1 MDHKYDF
8 IKKLLLG
15 LALGIASITPG
26 ISAGVIAAAVG
37 LYEPAVRAL
46 VNFRK
51 EYRQSFRFLFP
62 LGLGVAAGILLFS
75 RVWQQLM
82 FTAEFRVLYV
92 FLGLVAGSIPA
103 LFKEANC
110 HGFRKRYLGSTLV
123 ALAIILF
130 TGRLM
135 AWFPQFSG
143 RVELDVATV
152 LLSGAVLAF
161 GSIIPGISSSL
172 ILMFLGIYEKLLAA
186 FIQFDLGTLAGVAVG
201 FVLAA
206 LPLLKLVDLLFRKY
220 RGFAYYGVIGIL
232 FGSMVMVFPGFRTG
246 ITLIMDLLFF
256 LAAAVLSW
264 ASMRL
269 QKGHKKT
276 PSLK

>member
-26 ISAGVIAAAVG
+26 ISAGVIAAAAG
-37 LYEPAVRAL
+37 IYEPAVRAL

-110 HGFRKRYLGSTLV
+110 HGFRR
-123 ALAIILF
+123 ID
-130 TGRLM
+130 
-135 AWFPQFSG
+135 SG
-143 RVELDVATV
+143 RPGHYFVYRKADGLVSPI
-152 LLSGAVLAF
+152 LRSGGAGCRHCSPLRCGA
-161 GSIIPGISSSL
+161 GIWFNYS
-172 ILMFLGIYEKLLAA
+172 GD
-186 FIQFDLGTLAGVAVG
+186 Q
-201 FVLAA
+201 
-206 LPLLKLVDLLFRKY
+206 
-220 RGFAYYGVIGIL
+220 
-232 FGSMVMVFPGFRTG
+232 
-246 ITLIMDLLFF
+246 LFF
-256 LAAAVLSW
+256 NPDVSW
-264 ASMRL
+264 DL
-269 QKGHKKT
+269 
-276 PSLK
+276 